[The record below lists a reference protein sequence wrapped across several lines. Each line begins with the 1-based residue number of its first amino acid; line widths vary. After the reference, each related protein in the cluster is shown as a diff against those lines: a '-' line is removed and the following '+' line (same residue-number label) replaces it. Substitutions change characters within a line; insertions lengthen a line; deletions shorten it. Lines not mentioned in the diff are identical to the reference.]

1 MDSDVTISQC
11 VVLLVTTLLSGL
23 FATLV
28 TLIWQ
33 DKAANKKLKY
43 DIFVALMSNRFRL
56 DSEKVVCALNMIDV
70 VFNTDSKVREAY
82 AQFCDES
89 NKPEDGKRHLEDKF
103 LKLLEEIA
111 RVLGLKEITWD
122 KIKNHYYPNALAEKY
137 NLEMSA
143 LKARAKDM

>member
-70 VFNTDSKVREAY
+70 VFNTDSMRNFVMSQTSQRM
-82 AQFCDES
+82 
-89 NKPEDGKRHLEDKF
+89 GKD
-103 LKLLEEIA
+103 
-111 RVLGLKEITWD
+111 TW
-122 KIKNHYYPNALAEKY
+122 KIN
-137 NLEMSA
+137 SSSC
-143 LKARAKDM
+143 